1 MVSNLRIVGI
11 RGKCPVKEIVGHFNS
26 MGSDVILMDPSYVY
40 CEEQIFSAVEHAER
54 AFRSGNN
61 RSKTLLT
68 EIIMYTA
75 GERQIS
81 KALVKMKPKKDQES
95 YVAVIIDAPEDLRLG
110 DISVERCDEIIAGN
124 PEKSRMMG
132 LDNAL
137 NIPCEDLALEMVAML
152 DLAK

>member
-81 KALVKMKPKKDQES
+81 KALTKMKPKKDQES